1 MGRRPACVLSGCKRP
16 ALLRRVR
23 WLERI
28 EPYFD
33 WLHFR
38 GLFKYLT
45 FLGVIA
51 FACQWANSDIGKLL
65 AFDREKILSGEV
77 WRVVSFIFTPRG
89 LPGFS
94 APGVV
99 SLVFATWIA
108 FLVSDALESEWGST
122 RTTLYIL
129 VGWLGLLASHFIFG
143 MSSQWSGISLYTSV
157 FLAFATLFPKL
168 ELSMLLLMP
177 VQVRVFGLIT
187 GVIMLFN
194 AVFHPSTLLTTV
206 PVMIPYLLWVLPGVI
221 HGRKSLVKA
230 AQRRRKFQIASR
242 PESQAFHRCDSCG
255 RTERDSADL
264 EFYTLPDGKEYCQQ
278 HLPPQA

>member
-1 MGRRPACVLSGCKRP
+1 
-16 ALLRRVR
+16 VR
-23 WLERI
+23 WLEKI

-33 WLHFR
+33 WLHFQ

-51 FACQWANSDIGKLL
+51 FACQWANPNIAQML

-77 WRVVSFIFTPRG
+77 WRVVTFIFTPMG
-89 LPGFS
+89 VPAFWS
-94 APGVV
+94 VGVV
-99 SLVFATWIA
+99 LLFFATRIA

-129 VGWLGLLASHFIFG
+129 VGWLGLLVSHFIFD
-143 MSSQWSGISLYTSV
+143 MPSYLSGTTLYASL

-168 ELSMLLLMP
+168 ELSMMLLMP
-177 VQVRVFGLIT
+177 VQVRIFGLIT

-194 AVFHPSTLLTTV
+194 AILHPSTLLTTV

-221 HGRKSLVKA
+221 YGRKSLVKA

-255 RTERDSADL
+255 RTERDSEDL